1 MRNAH
6 AGEEENMNKNML
18 KHMGIEWIWW
28 DL

>member
-6 AGEEENMNKNML
+6 AGEEENMNNIML
-18 KHMGIEWIWW
+18 KNMGIEWIWW